1 MQTIGMKKMTI
12 PARRNAGQT
21 GSVYAA
27 AIGCCS
33 VIREELSELRA
44 EDLQTALLTVF
55 RLLSFSHFSYP
66 LHLNSQI
73 PDPRVKL

>member
-1 MQTIGMKKMTI
+1 MKKMTI
-12 PARRNAGQT
+12 PARRTAGYT
-21 GSVYAA
+21 GTVYAA
-27 AIGCCS
+27 ALRCRS
-33 VIREELSELRA
+33 VTREEPLQNYEP
-44 EDLQTALLTVF
+44 QTALLTVF